1 VYEIFVRL
9 SRGGVTATV
18 PLERLVA
25 EPSENIYARPGDVLT
40 LVRIPQTFSV
50 FGAAGRNDSITFDA
64 EKLTL
69 SQALAKSQGLRDDLA
84 NPKGVFLFRYEPGS
98 VLRALGLPPAT
109 RASNVGSP
117 VAYRFDFSDANSYLL
132 ADQFP
137 VRDKDIIFVADAG
150 AVQVQ
155 KLFTLLQTVTG
166 PVITGLLVCRTGN
179 TKC

>member
-1 VYEIFVRL
+1 
-9 SRGGVTATV
+9 
-18 PLERLVA
+18 
-25 EPSENIYARPGDVLT
+25 
-40 LVRIPQTFSV
+40 
-50 FGAAGRNDSITFDA
+50 
-64 EKLTL
+64 
-69 SQALAKSQGLRDDLA
+69 
-84 NPKGVFLFRYEPGS
+84 
-98 VLRALGLPPAT
+98 
-109 RASNVGSP
+109 
-117 VAYRFDFSDANSYLL
+117 L